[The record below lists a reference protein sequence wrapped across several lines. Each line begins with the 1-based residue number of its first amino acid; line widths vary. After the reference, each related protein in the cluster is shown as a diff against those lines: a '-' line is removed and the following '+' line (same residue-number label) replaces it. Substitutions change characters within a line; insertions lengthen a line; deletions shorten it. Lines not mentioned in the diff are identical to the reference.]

1 MPASPYVYER
11 QGEYWTSKLV
21 EDYLFHFGF
30 EIIAL
35 PIPAHIEYLLPADF
49 IFFDKKHTKLFGLQ
63 YKALYHNDREFW
75 HLDERQHR
83 TLELYPWIYYCLLE
97 LREVR
102 ELRVA
107 LHLARL
113 AKSSFSYRSELY
125 PDGKER
131 FSDYSRWAIFYR
143 EVERC
148 RKGVLVTSEEH
159 FQELLTAG
167 TDDPSLS
174 RISQEAT
181 DLFLVDFS
189 SSQAIHF
196 SPFLSRSR

>member
-1 MPASPYVYER
+1 MPATPYVYER

-21 EDYLFHFGF
+21 EDYLFDFGF
-30 EIIAL
+30 QIIAL
-35 PIPAHIEYLLPADF
+35 PIPPQIEYLLPADF
-49 IFFDKKHTKLFGLQ
+49 IFFDKQHTKLFGLQ
-63 YKALYHNDREFW
+63 YKALYQNGRDQW
-75 HLDERQHR
+75 NLDGRQHR

-113 AKSSFSYRSELY
+113 AKSSFPYRSELY

-131 FSDYSRWAIFYR
+131 FSDYSRWATFYR
-143 EVERC
+143 ELERC
-148 RKGVLVTSEEH
+148 RRGVLVTSEEH
-159 FQELLTAG
+159 LKELLTAG
-167 TDDPSLS
+167 TDHPSLD

-181 DLFLVDFS
+181 DLFLVDFGS
-189 SSQAIHF
+189 KHAIHY
-196 SPFLSRSR
+196 SPFLSRTP